1 MNPSL
6 HELVFPWSNKITKLF
21 IGNRLHFHFFF
32 FGTMDN
38 KFNED
43 VSLFIAMVNKQ
54 CSTCLGIHLCY
65 VRKERVNS
73 CWGH

>member
-32 FGTMDN
+32 LEQWIINLTKM
-38 KFNED
+38 
-43 VSLFIAMVNKQ
+43 SPYLLQ
-54 CSTCLGIHLCY
+54 
-65 VRKERVNS
+65 
-73 CWGH
+73 W